1 MTNDTKMEDKM
12 EKVKMMH
19 IGLSKGDIGRYV
31 FLPGSPERA
40 EKIAAYFDNPKEIAY
55 NREYRTFIGELEGVK
70 VAVTS
75 TGIGGPS
82 AAIAMEELYQC
93 GADTMMR
100 IGTCA
105 STSEKV
111 KTGDIVIP
119 NGAVRMEGVGS
130 HYLPTE
136 FPAVPDYEMLK
147 ELEAAA
153 QRLDMPYNI
162 GVTITKA
169 SFYSQTAPNTKPVK
183 EDIINSWNAYEAGG
197 ATSTSMECAPLFLV
211 AASLGIRASSV
222 LVSATDYKKYDN
234 QDRKHPIGL
243 EDRVIAVGIEAMK
256 SVIRKDRLEVVNK
269 ND

>member
-1 MTNDTKMEDKM
+1 MTNDTNMEDKM

-55 NREYRTFIGELEGVK
+55 NREYRTFTGELEGVK

-183 EDIINSWNAYEAGG
+183 EDIINSWSAYEAGG

-234 QDRKHPIGL
+234 QDRKHPTDL
-243 EDRVIAVGIEAMK
+243 EDRVIVVGIEAMK
-256 SVIRKDRLEVVNK
+256 SIIRRDI
-269 ND
+269 